1 MEPRLWRVANLL
13 ATASLY
19 AETPTLLDRISNA
32 LSKEAAVKVIGDCE
46 RIVNTGIN
54 REEIWLQTGDNPRI
68 HINVKEGEETK
79 TYELYGSLATSD
91 DITQFIEDVER
102 DIYTARKVGAVAMA
116 TVNNVLTPRRE
127 EEKKEEVK
135 A

>member
-1 MEPRLWRVANLL
+1 MEPRLRKVANLL
-13 ATASLY
+13 ATASIY

-46 RIVNTGIN
+46 RIVNTGLN
-54 REEIWLQTGDNPRI
+54 RGEIRLQTGENPRI
-68 HINVKEGEETK
+68 YIDVKEGERTK
-79 TYELYGSLATSD
+79 TYELYGSLSSSED
-91 DITQFIEDVER
+91 VTQFIEDVER

-116 TVNNVLTPRRE
+116 TVNGVLSPR
-127 EEKKEEVK
+127 KKEEVK